1 MFSLHIIESVGQHS
15 GDTDDVVQDEDDD
28 GEEDEDGDDA
38 ICGQRKARVLVYCI
52 PGRGNIASSLERNPC
67 VQNYHQTLPG

>member
-15 GDTDDVVQDEDDD
+15 GDTDDVLRD
-28 GEEDEDGDDA
+28 EEDEDGDDV